1 LAQPTLLRLDGVETG
16 YGALSVLKG
25 IDLEVRAG
33 EIVALLGSNGSG
45 KTTTI
50 NTVSGLVP
58 LWGGSVTYNDR
69 RVDGLHPSAIVKLRL
84 VQCAEGR
91 QLFPSLTV
99 LENLR
104 LGSYARALSAAAMR
118 TEMDRIYELFPVLL
132 ERRAQ
137 LAGTMS
143 GGQQQMLAIGRALMA
158 SPLLLMMDEPSL
170 GLAPLLVSQLFA
182 LIARINEMGT
192 TILLVEQNAVASL
205 KIAHRAYVLESGKIA
220 LTGAAQDLMN
230 DPRVRDVYLGL

>member
-1 LAQPTLLRLDGVETG
+1 MEQSTLLRLSRVETG
-16 YGALSVLKG
+16 YGAIPVLKG
-25 IDLEVRAG
+25 VDLEVQTG

-50 NTVSGLVP
+50 NAISGVIP
-58 LWGGSVTYNDR
+58 IWSGRVEYNDR
-69 RVDGLHPSAIVKLRL
+69 RVDGLHPAAIVKLRL
-84 VQCAEGR
+84 IQCAEGR
-91 QLFPSLTV
+91 QLFPGLTV

-104 LGSYARALSAAAMR
+104 LGSYARGLPNSEMR
-118 TEMDRIYELFPVLL
+118 REIARIYELFPVLS
-132 ERRAQ
+132 ERRRQ
-137 LAGTMS
+137 LAGTLS

-158 SPLLLMMDEPSL
+158 SPLLLIMDEPSL
-170 GLAPLLVSQLFA
+170 GLAPLLVNQLFE

-220 LTGAAQDLMN
+220 LSGFAKDLLN
-230 DPRVRDVYLGL
+230 DPRVREVYLGV